1 MSKVV
6 KGSKI
11 KVHYVGTLN
20 NGEKFDSSYDRK
32 ETLNFEV
39 GGGQMIKGFDE
50 GVLGMKTG
58 ETKKINIKAI
68 DAYGDRKDDAIT
80 EVLKEEFPA
89 DFNPLVGETVQ
100 GSTEDGR
107 PIIAKVKELKEK
119 SVVLD
124 LNHSLAGEELNFDI
138 EVIEIEK

>member
-1 MSKVV
+1 MNERH
-6 KGSKI
+6 I
-11 KVHYVGTLN
+11 TPVHPG
-20 NGEKFDSSYDRK
+20 
-32 ETLNFEV
+32 
-39 GGGQMIKGFDE
+39 
-50 GVLGMKTG
+50 
-58 ETKKINIKAI
+58 
-68 DAYGDRKDDAIT
+68 